1 MLFRSGTLFVRN
13 DAKQFQFCR
22 SKCRRTFNMKR
33 NPRRLR
39 WTKAYRKTHNK
50 ELAID
55 STFLFERKRNRVE
68 KYNRQV
74 MEKSLKAIPV
84 IKKIQKKREKDFW
97 KRRMVV
103 GEMEERRMA
112 LFELNQ
118 GIDLVAPV
126 VVREK
131 QKVQEKDKEKEKV
144 EIVEEVTEG

>member
-1 MLFRSGTLFVRN
+1 
-13 DAKQFQFCR
+13 
-22 SKCRRTFNMKR
+22 
-33 NPRRLR
+33 
-39 WTKAYRKTHNK
+39 
-50 ELAID
+50 
-55 STFLFERKRNRVE
+55 
-68 KYNRQV
+68 